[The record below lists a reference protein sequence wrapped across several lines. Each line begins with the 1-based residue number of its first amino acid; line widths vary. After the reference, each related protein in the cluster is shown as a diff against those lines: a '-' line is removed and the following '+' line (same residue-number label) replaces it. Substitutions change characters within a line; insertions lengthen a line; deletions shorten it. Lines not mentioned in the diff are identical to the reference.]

1 MQIQE
6 VILKNSIIIVQISKE
21 DIFNQCTAVVPIL
34 YNLLQSVSS
43 HKTDHMASWN
53 KQGLSLTG
61 LSIFLFVYQSENE
74 NS

>member
-1 MQIQE
+1 MRKHFSINMKFLNQQRKRTQIQE

-43 HKTDHMASWN
+43 HKTDHMASLN
-53 KQGLSLTG
+53 K
-61 LSIFLFVYQSENE
+61 
-74 NS
+74 